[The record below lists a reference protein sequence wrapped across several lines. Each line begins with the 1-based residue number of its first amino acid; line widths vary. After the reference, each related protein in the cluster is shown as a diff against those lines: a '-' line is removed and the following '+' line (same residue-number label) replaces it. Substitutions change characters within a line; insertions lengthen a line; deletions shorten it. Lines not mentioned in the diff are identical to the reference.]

1 MELNDK
7 TAAADK
13 KQREKNALVMFSLSF
28 LENKGLI
35 EKCGY
40 DPKERDHAFCLTDP
54 TQKLLDELVKEN
66 KGNRS
71 LSCMEL
77 LFYKC
82 ARSKENGLSTE
93 ALSLHMEV
101 LHLVAFNEKPSKEDA
116 DDTGCYGDCELCP
129 DETCPAKDIP

>member
-40 DPKERDHAFCLTDP
+40 DQKEREHAFCLTDP
-54 TQKLLDELVKEN
+54 TQKLLDELVKEC

-71 LSCMEL
+71 MACLELILFKCGAGEKNALSV
-77 LFYKC
+77 
-82 ARSKENGLSTE
+82 E
-93 ALSLHMEV
+93 ALSLHRQV
-101 LHLVAFNEKPSKEDA
+101 LHIVAFNEKPSKEDA
-116 DDTGCYGDCELCP
+116 EDTGCHGDCELCP
-129 DETCPAKDIP
+129 DETCPAKDVP